1 MKKVSII
8 IVTYNSE
15 KDIYDCVRSIQ
26 NYADIPL
33 NEIEL
38 IIVDNNSKNPDAMFS
53 ELINIWG
60 EDIVLI
66 KNTINGGYGQGNN
79 VGIRRSTAPIILIMN
94 PDVRLASPFFTKP
107 LKAFANDEK
116 LIMYGMK
123 QWYSETIPSQSSFSC
138 TYRLNGYLRTFLE
151 AFCNRFNLFIPSIMH
166 LSGSCFF
173 IKKAPFETI
182 GLFDETVFMY
192 GEEDDIRWRLEKA
205 FGNHIYFDKDMRYLH
220 LTLERQPNAA
230 TELKYL
236 EVAMLQ
242 NEKKGYSRNKTLSNF
257 IQIYKFLF
265 WRESLRR
272 FLGKPHRQYNMLK
285 ELLTKLY
292 EKKKLIKNS
301 QQ

>member
-79 VGIRRSTAPIILIMN
+79 VGIRRSTAPITLIMN
-94 PDVRLASPFFTKP
+94 PDVRLASPFFKKP
-107 LKAFANDEK
+107 LSAFEKDEK

-123 QWYSETIPSQSSFSC
+123 QWYSPTRPSQSSFC
-138 TYRLNGYLRTFLE
+138 TTQTINGYLRIIAE
-151 AFCNRFNLFIPSIMH
+151 AILNRFEYYVPKLMYF
-166 LSGSCFF
+166 SGSCFYVH
-173 IKKAPFETI
+173 KKKFEEI
-182 GLFDETVFMY
+182 GLFDEEFFMY
-192 GEEDDIRWRLEKA
+192 GEENDIHYKFIHK
-205 FGNHIYFDKDMRYLH
+205 FGAYFYYDKTIKYLH
-220 LTLERQPNAA
+220 LTSERPPSVDY
-230 TELKYL
+230 ELKL
-236 EVAMLQ
+236 VNVAIR
-242 NEKKGYSRNKTLSNF
+242 RNIKRGISKNITLRRI
-257 IQIYKFLF
+257 IQSYELRF
-265 WRESLRR
+265 WRECIKKK
-272 FLGKPHRQYNMLK
+272 LGKPHPHYEMLK
-285 ELLTKLY
+285 ELLEKLS
-292 EKKKLIKNS
+292 LMKNE
-301 QQ
+301 Q